1 MDIRNY
7 FPSSGSLPP
16 PPPVNRRSTS
26 RPTARD
32 EATTDNEADNQ
43 PPEAAVLNNA
53 AGEGEDGASNA
64 SSSSDES
71 SHFSDIR
78 KKSNRTSEDAAQSKS
93 STSVSRS
100 SASHP
105 TATTEA
111 TVEEPEDEDAS
122 TSSLP
127 READVE
133 MKRPQMARKSTGPR
147 RWVADADGS
156 AGNNIRSGRVVKG
169 RPPVRRDTGAKT
181 LPGRGRQQPP
191 VEKKKKRFRPG
202 QLALK
207 EIRRYQKSTELLI
220 KALPFQRLVRDIA
233 KEFMIGVKFQAVALS
248 ALQEGAESFLIGMF
262 EDTNLCAI
270 HAKRVTI
277 MPKDMQLARRIRG
290 GS

>member
-1 MDIRNY
+1 MDIRNF
-7 FPSSGSLPP
+7 FPSSGSVLPH
-16 PPPVNRRSTS
+16 PPVNRRSTS
-26 RPTARD
+26 HPPATD
-32 EATTDNEADNQ
+32 EVTTDNEVDNQ
-43 PPEAAVLNNA
+43 PPEADVHENA
-53 AGEGEDGASNA
+53 AGEGEDRVSNCTA
-64 SSSSDES
+64 SSDDDES

-78 KKSNRTSEDAAQSKS
+78 KQSSRTSEDAGQSKP
-93 STSVSRS
+93 ST
-100 SASHP
+100 
-105 TATTEA
+105 TTI
-111 TVEEPEDEDAS
+111 EEPEDEDAS

-133 MKRPQMARKSTGPR
+133 MKKPQTARKSTGPR
-147 RWVADADGS
+147 RWVADADGR

-181 LPGRGRQQPP
+181 LPGRGRQHPP
-191 VEKKKKRFRPG
+191 VEKNKKRFRPG

-233 KEFMIGVKFQAVALS
+233 NEFKIGVRFQAVALS
-248 ALQEGAESFLIGMF
+248 ALQEAAESFLIGIF

-290 GS
+290 GI

>member
-1 MDIRNY
+1 MDIRNF
-7 FPSSGSLPP
+7 FPSSGSSLP

-32 EATTDNEADNQ
+32 DATTDNEVDNQ
-43 PPEAAVLNNA
+43 PPVEDVHNNA
-53 AGEGEDGASNA
+53 AGEGED
-64 SSSSDES
+64 SSSEES

-78 KKSNRTSEDAAQSKS
+78 KQSNRTKEYSGQSKP

-100 SASHP
+100 SAAPP
-105 TATTEA
+105 TASADA

-122 TSSLP
+122 ASSLS

-133 MKRPQMARKSTGPR
+133 VKRRQTARKSTGPR
-147 RWVADADGS
+147 KWVADADGR

-181 LPGRGRQQPP
+181 LPGRGRLQQP

-220 KALPFQRLVRDIA
+220 RALPFQRLVRDIA
-233 KEFMIGVKFQAVALS
+233 NEFMIGVRFQAVALS
-248 ALQEGAESFLIGMF
+248 ALQEGAESYLIGMF